1 MLYVIICHDNPA
13 GRPGMRGETRPAH
26 LAYLESFGTKLR
38 LAGPMF
44 GDDGAAV
51 IGSMIV
57 IEADSLDAARAISA
71 ADPYAQAGLF
81 SNVEIRAWKQAVGT
95 GTVQ

>member
-13 GRPGMRGETRPAH
+13 SRPGMRVETRPAH
-26 LAYLESFGTKLR
+26 LAYLESLGGKLR

-44 GDDGAAV
+44 GDDGASV

-57 IEADSLDAARAISA
+57 IEADSLDATRTIAS
-71 ADPYAQAGLF
+71 ADPYAKAGLF
-81 SNVEIRAWKQAVGT
+81 SGVEIRAWKQVVGT
-95 GTVQ
+95 GTVL